1 MDEFIQFY
9 YFDSLI
15 NFSSGLMK
23 NTELIE
29 IVPPELQNNE
39 LSMIAFLV
47 VTKLVGMHSMAL
59 PIPSTGQVL

>member
-29 IVPPELQNNE
+29 IVPTEL
-39 LSMIAFLV
+39 
-47 VTKLVGMHSMAL
+47 
-59 PIPSTGQVL
+59 